1 MESNRPMQAS
11 CDALLDRYLD
21 FLMVEKG
28 LAAQTIE
35 AYSRDLVRYISF
47 LVESGRATVSEA
59 DTPLILTYL
68 ISMREDGLN
77 ARSRARHLVSI
88 RGFYRFLAQEEILP
102 SDPSRLIDLPKSG
115 LKLPD
120 VLTIDEVKRLLDAPD
135 PQKPSGCR
143 DAAMLELLYA
153 AGLRVSE
160 LITLK
165 LQDVNL
171 TAGYVRVFG
180 KGAKERVVPIG
191 QYAQEK
197 IRRFTTGARQALLK
211 DRISA
216 TLFVARAGKPLSRQG
231 FWKLIKRY
239 GLRAGLRKVITP
251 HTLRH
256 SFASHLLEGG
266 ADLRAV
272 QTMLGHADIATT
284 QIYTHVA
291 RDHLKY
297 LHQKFHPRE

>member
-1 MESNRPMQAS
+1 MQVS

-21 FLMVEKG
+21 FLIVEKG
-28 LAAQTIE
+28 LATQTIE

-47 LVESGRATVSEA
+47 LTKSGRTTVSEA
-59 DTPLILTYL
+59 DTPLILKYL

-88 RGFYRFLAQEEILP
+88 RGFYRFLAQEQMLS

-120 VLTIDEVKRLLDAPD
+120 VLTIEEVKRLLDAPD
-135 PQKPSGCR
+135 PKKPSGCR

-197 IRRFTTGARQALLK
+197 IRTYTTGARQVLLK

>member
-1 MESNRPMQAS
+1 MQVS

-21 FLMVEKG
+21 FLIVEKG
-28 LAAQTIE
+28 LATQTIE

-47 LVESGRATVSEA
+47 LTKSGRTTVSEA
-59 DTPLILTYL
+59 DTPLILKYL

-88 RGFYRFLAQEEILP
+88 RGFYRFLAQEQMLS

-120 VLTIDEVKRLLDAPD
+120 VLTIEEVKRLLDAPD
-135 PQKPSGCR
+135 PKKPSGCR

-197 IRRFTTGARQALLK
+197 IRTYTTGARQALLK

>member
-1 MESNRPMQAS
+1 MQAS

-59 DTPLILTYL
+59 DTPLILKYL

-88 RGFYRFLAQEEILP
+88 RGFYRFLVQEEILS

-135 PQKPSGCR
+135 PKKPSGCR